1 MSSYGFQMVFQ
12 HDGDE
17 NDENLNEVPKINIES
32 VSIEESSES
41 SVEPEYVIKVE
52 NHKSETKLSEDETI
66 IETKLEVEVDL
77 KSEMSSSL
85 TDSGFSEQE
94 LPSRDSDEISEVH
107 EEVQEDHEKCPETL
121 EEIKTE
127 DNIIKTEDLTDD
139 IGIVTGTSAR
149 TFDEEPEEKP
159 EEEPEEI
166 AEDLQES
173 KLIRTLDAEG
183 QSSSMTFL
191 TLLGIGGLFAFALY
205 KLKYQS
211 CFN

>member
-1 MSSYGFQMVFQ
+1 
-12 HDGDE
+12 
-17 NDENLNEVPKINIES
+17 
-32 VSIEESSES
+32 
-41 SVEPEYVIKVE
+41 
-52 NHKSETKLSEDETI
+52 
-66 IETKLEVEVDL
+66 
-77 KSEMSSSL
+77 MSSSL

-166 AEDLQES
+166 AEDPQES

-205 KLKYQS
+205 KLKY
-211 CFN
+211 